1 MSGVLGKYEWVAGM
15 ALDFGVPALGMAF
28 GIPGGVSSFA
38 VGALK
43 KALGMAQS
51 ATEDDVK
58 EKVDSLDPDT
68 AKAAFQNA
76 TDEVTAKYAYLTRLA
91 EVRGEVDKVN
101 ISEVNKTMRAE
112 NGKVPWWHWR
122 HLIGYAVTFHILFF
136 PIAVFGVIVFGT
148 LDKSNAA
155 LNFAGPLV
163 GILGIAAGLLGFV
176 ARDNTNRQ
184 AANAGDIVP
193 EGVIASTV
201 RAVTGKKK

>member
-1 MSGVLGKYEWVAGM
+1 MAGVLGKFEWLAGM

-38 VGALK
+38 VNALK
-43 KALGMAQS
+43 KALGMKAS
-51 ATEDDVK
+51 ATEEEVK
-58 EKVDSLDPDT
+58 ATVENMDPGA
-68 AKAAFQNA
+68 AKAAFESA
-76 TDEVTAKYAYLTRLA
+76 SSEVTAKYQYLTRLA

-101 ISEVNKTMRAE
+101 IAEVNATIRAE

-122 HLIGYAVTFHILFF
+122 HLIGYAVTFHILCF

-184 AANAGDIVP
+184 QANAGEIVP